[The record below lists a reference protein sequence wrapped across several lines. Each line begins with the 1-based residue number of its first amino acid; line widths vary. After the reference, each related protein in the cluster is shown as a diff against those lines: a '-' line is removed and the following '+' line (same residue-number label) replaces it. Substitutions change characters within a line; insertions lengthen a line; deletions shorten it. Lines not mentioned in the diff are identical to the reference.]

1 MKWSTSKFAH
11 TRRLDFYQHDSITIH
26 TCIYKSWD
34 TEWQA
39 IGGYGKPKHCT
50 REKTWNLLFFLIAT
64 INKIVKKSQPEKN
77 HVFK

>member
-1 MKWSTSKFAH
+1 MI
-11 TRRLDFYQHDSITIH
+11 LLQYIH
-26 TCIYKSWD
+26 VYTNLGHRM
-34 TEWQA
+34 QA